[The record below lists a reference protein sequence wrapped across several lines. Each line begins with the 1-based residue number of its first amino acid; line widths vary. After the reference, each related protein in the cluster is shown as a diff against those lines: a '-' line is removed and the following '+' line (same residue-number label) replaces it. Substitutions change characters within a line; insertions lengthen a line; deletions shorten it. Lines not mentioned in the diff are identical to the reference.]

1 MEGIVSLD
9 FSKGVTKP
17 EQVLARQIDGETV
30 ILDLA
35 SEAYFGLDEVGTA
48 MWNEMI
54 QADSIE
60 LAYQSLLEQYD
71 VEPETLRVDMQ
82 TLLEQFIEKQ
92 LLEFRAP

>member
-1 MEGIVSLD
+1 MEGIALID

-17 EQVLARQIDGETV
+17 EQVLARQIEGEMV

-60 LAYQSLLEQYD
+60 LAYQSLLEQYN
-71 VEPETLRVDMQ
+71 VEPETLRADMQ
-82 TLLEQFIEKQ
+82 ALLEQLIEKQ
-92 LLEFRAP
+92 LLEFRAS